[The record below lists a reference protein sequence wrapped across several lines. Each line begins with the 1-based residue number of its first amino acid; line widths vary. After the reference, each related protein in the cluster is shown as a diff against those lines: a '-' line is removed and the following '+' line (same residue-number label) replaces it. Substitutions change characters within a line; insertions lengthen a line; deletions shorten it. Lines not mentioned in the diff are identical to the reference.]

1 MLARAVCWSS
11 RRVRVFADILCGTSR
26 KWRSFL
32 ILRWLCRGRRRVS
45 IFLRMFVGYSGR
57 IFGCLFIRMKRG
69 PSCRRPAVRPCS
81 RGSMCRAVEVL
92 GALER
97 LWPVSR
103 YWKEFHLRMPSSL
116 FATGLIAALSRPL
129 GSDGTSGVF
138 PDHKGVVFLR
148 HHDLG
153 RDGVNCSRSRVR
165 HDRNRH
171 FRMRST
177 VPPPTSFE
185 NVYLDAVGWVSS
197 SSAQPSVS
205 VSPCSVRSVGS
216 GSMARRPFQARLTI

>member
-1 MLARAVCWSS
+1 MLLCSGGCSYRRLRRAKLSSEARWDGSE
-11 RRVRVFADILCGTSR
+11 
-26 KWRSFL
+26 
-32 ILRWLCRGRRRVS
+32 
-45 IFLRMFVGYSGR
+45 SG
-57 IFGCLFIRMKRG
+57 
-69 PSCRRPAVRPCS
+69 V
-81 RGSMCRAVEVL
+81 VEAW
-92 GALER
+92 GAPRR
-97 LWPVSR
+97 LWRVLL
-103 YWKEFHLRMPSSL
+103 YWREFRLRLPSSL
-116 FATGLIAALSRPL
+116 FATGLIAVPLPLL

-148 HHDLG
+148 RHDLG
-153 RDGVNCSRSRVR
+153 RDDVNCSHSRVR
-165 HDRNRH
+165 HDRDRH
-171 FRMRST
+171 FRTRPT

>member
-1 MLARAVCWSS
+1 MLARAVWWSS

-45 IFLRMFVGYSGR
+45 IFLRMFVGYSGW

-69 PSCRRPAVRPCS
+69 PSCGRLTVRPCS

-92 GALER
+92 GALGR
-97 LWPVSR
+97 LCPASR
-103 YWKEFHLRMPSSL
+103 YWMEFHLRMPSSL

-153 RDGVNCSRSRVR
+153 RDDVNCSHSRVR

>member
-1 MLARAVCWSS
+1 MAARAVWWSS

-45 IFLRMFVGYSGR
+45 IFLRMFVGYSGW

-69 PSCRRPAVRPCS
+69 PSCGRLTVRPCS

-92 GALER
+92 GALGR
-97 LWPVSR
+97 LWRVLL
-103 YWKEFHLRMPSSL
+103 YWREFRLRLPSSL
-116 FATGLIAALSRPL
+116 FATGLIAVPLRLL

-148 HHDLG
+148 RHDLG
-153 RDGVNCSRSRVR
+153 RDDVNCSHSRVR
-165 HDRNRH
+165 HDRDRH
-171 FRMRST
+171 FRTRPT
-177 VPPPTSFE
+177 AAPPTSFE
-185 NVYLDAVGWVSS
+185 NVCLDAVGWARASGVQS
-197 SSAQPSVS
+197 SVS
-205 VSPCSVRSVGS
+205 VSS
-216 GSMARRPFQARLTI
+216 

>member
-1 MLARAVCWSS
+1 
-11 RRVRVFADILCGTSR
+11 VRVFADILCGTSR

-45 IFLRMFVGYSGR
+45 IFLRMFVGYSGW

-69 PSCRRPAVRPCS
+69 PSCGRLTVRPCS

-92 GALER
+92 GALGR
-97 LWPVSR
+97 LWPASR
-103 YWKEFHLRMPSSL
+103 YWMEFHLRMPSSL

-153 RDGVNCSRSRVR
+153 RDDVNCSHSRVR

>member
-1 MLARAVCWSS
+1 M
-11 RRVRVFADILCGTSR
+11 RVFADILCGTSR

-45 IFLRMFVGYSGR
+45 IFLRMFVGYSGW

-69 PSCRRPAVRPCS
+69 PSCGRLTVRPCS

-92 GALER
+92 GALGR
-97 LWPVSR
+97 LWPASR
-103 YWKEFHLRMPSSL
+103 YWMEFHLRMPSSL

-153 RDGVNCSRSRVR
+153 RDDVNCSHSRVR

>member
-45 IFLRMFVGYSGR
+45 IFLRMFVGYSGW

-69 PSCRRPAVRPCS
+69 PSCGRLTVRPCS

-92 GALER
+92 GALGR
-97 LWPVSR
+97 LWRVLL
-103 YWKEFHLRMPSSL
+103 YWREFRLRLPSSL
-116 FATGLIAALSRPL
+116 FATGLIAVPLRLL

-148 HHDLG
+148 RHDLG
-153 RDGVNCSRSRVR
+153 RDDVNCSHSRVR
-165 HDRNRH
+165 HDRDRH
-171 FRMRST
+171 FRTRPT
-177 VPPPTSFE
+177 AAPPTSFE
-185 NVYLDAVGWVSS
+185 NVCLDAVGWARASGVQS
-197 SSAQPSVS
+197 SVS
-205 VSPCSVRSVGS
+205 VSS
-216 GSMARRPFQARLTI
+216 

>member
-1 MLARAVCWSS
+1 M
-11 RRVRVFADILCGTSR
+11 RVFADILCGTSR

-45 IFLRMFVGYSGR
+45 IFLRMFVGYSGW

-69 PSCRRPAVRPCS
+69 PSCGRLTVRPCS

-92 GALER
+92 GALGR
-97 LWPVSR
+97 LWPASR
-103 YWKEFHLRMPSSL
+103 YWMEFHLRMPSSL

-153 RDGVNCSRSRVR
+153 RDDVNCSHSRVR

-216 GSMARRPFQARLTI
+216 GSMSRRPFQARLTI

>member
-1 MLARAVCWSS
+1 MLARAVWWSS

-57 IFGCLFIRMKRG
+57 IFGFLSIRMKRG
-69 PSCRRPAVRPCS
+69 PYCGRPAVRPCS

-153 RDGVNCSRSRVR
+153 RDDVNCSHSRVR

>member
-1 MLARAVCWSS
+1 MLARAVWWSS

-57 IFGCLFIRMKRG
+57 IFGFLSIRMKRG
-69 PSCRRPAVRPCS
+69 PSCGRPAVRPCS

-92 GALER
+92 GAPGR

-129 GSDGTSGVF
+129 GSDATSGVF
-138 PDHKGVVFLR
+138 PNHKVSYFLR

-153 RDGVNCSRSRVR
+153 RDDVNCSHSRAC
-165 HDRNRH
+165 HDRGRH
-171 FRMRST
+171 SRTKAT
-177 VPPPTSFE
+177 VPPSVSCE
-185 NVYLDAVGWVSS
+185 KVDLDAVGRVRA

>member
-1 MLARAVCWSS
+1 M
-11 RRVRVFADILCGTSR
+11 RVFADILCGTSR

-45 IFLRMFVGYSGR
+45 IFLRMFVGYSGW
-57 IFGCLFIRMKRG
+57 IFGCLFIRMKRV
-69 PSCRRPAVRPCS
+69 PSCGRLTVRPCS

-92 GALER
+92 GALGR
-97 LWPVSR
+97 LWPASR
-103 YWKEFHLRMPSSL
+103 YWMEFHLRMPSSL

-153 RDGVNCSRSRVR
+153 RDDVNCSHSRVR